1 MEAAAEKAGGAGK
14 AKQSGPM
21 GLFNAFAANAASV
34 LTGKKLGGKMD
45 DITVVVGAVVAT
57 DSAREDIAAA
67 EKVSAKLQQTA
78 DQVRKRAAGEEA
90 KTLRSVNLRQQMDA
104 ALKEKVAEKEAKE
117 KQQAAVSPEF
127 SPAAVAAMDAATL
140 RRLLDERGLPT
151 SGKLDKLQA
160 RLGAVKQKR

>member
-21 GLFNAFAANAASV
+21 GMFNAFAANAASV
-34 LTGKKLGGKMD
+34 MTGKKLGGKMD

-117 KQQAAVSPEF
+117 KQQAAVPPEF